1 MYPIG
6 IDPEKFSRE
15 LAKPDVRARSA
26 SLRND
31 YGDTRIIVGVD
42 RLDYIKGLPRK
53 LDAFDRFLS
62 KNPEWVGK
70 VTLVQVAVPSRENI
84 PEYQELA
91 NTLNKLADNINL
103 KHGRKKLFVLTS
115 LATDLYSQLRLRW
128 LPAHKPPPLQHS
140 LRRTR
145 GALRRSRRVPH
156 LINPRWH
163 ESSRL

>member
-15 LAKPDVRARSA
+15 LAKPEVRARSA

-53 LDAFDRFLS
+53 IHALDQFLS

-91 NTLNKLADNINL
+91 NTLNKLADVINL
-103 KHGRKKLFVLTS
+103 KYGRRKLL
-115 LATDLYSQLRLRW
+115 
-128 LPAHKPPPLQHS
+128 
-140 LRRTR
+140 
-145 GALRRSRRVPH
+145 
-156 LINPRWH
+156 
-163 ESSRL
+163 SS